1 MKDLRWPHVVVVL
14 GALGVL
20 GTLAFF
26 DKDSAAVITGVLAL
40 LGVMGFVAYQQQ
52 EIKAHVETVK
62 TNTNGNNAELMEL
75 VKKLQQENKEL
86 ALRVPAPAPDSEAS
100 SVE

>member
-1 MKDLRWPHVVVVL
+1 MKDLRWTHAAVVL

-40 LGVMGFVAYQQQ
+40 LGVMGFVAYQQT
-52 EIKAHVETVK
+52 EIKQTAATIEK
-62 TNTNGNNAELMEL
+62 NTNGTNSELLAM
-75 VKKLQQENKEL
+75 VKQLQQENREL
-86 ALRVPAPAPDSEAS
+86 ALKVPAPDPEAS
-100 SVE
+100 SGE